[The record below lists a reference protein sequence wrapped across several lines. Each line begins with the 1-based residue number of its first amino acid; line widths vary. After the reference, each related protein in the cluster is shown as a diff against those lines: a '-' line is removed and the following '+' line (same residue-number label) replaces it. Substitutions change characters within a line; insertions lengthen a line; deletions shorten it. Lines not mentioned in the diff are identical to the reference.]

1 MNVKPLFVFKAAAF
15 PPNLCDRI
23 IEEGEK
29 LKILTGATLGLKG
42 KLGSNTEARDSKL
55 AFFDLEKQHQWLY
68 DAVLEYVF
76 AANKQHWRFNI
87 AACEAMQYTT
97 YEVGQF
103 YGWHVDQHSDPY
115 PDGTFK
121 GLSRKLSITIQ
132 LTEPENYDGGDFEIR
147 DYCDYDSVQKIDGI
161 RPRGSVLVFPSFLM
175 HRVTPVTRG
184 VRRSLV
190 CWIVGPPFA

>member
-1 MNVKPLFVFKAAAF
+1 MNIKPLFVFKPAAF
-15 PPNLCDRI
+15 PANFCDRV

-42 KLGSNTEARDSKL
+42 KLGTNTEARDSKL

-97 YEVGQF
+97 YEAGQF

-115 PDGTFK
+115 PDGAFQGMT
-121 GLSRKLSITIQ
+121 RKLSITVQ
-132 LTEPENYDGGDFEIR
+132 LSDGENYDGGDFEIR

-190 CWIVGPPFA
+190 CWIVGPPFE